1 MITPTPLQAPGVARH
16 RLAVPRLSSEDRRRQ
31 LLKHAVAL
39 FSQRGFSG
47 TRTKDIAAAC
57 GVSEGILFRHFAT
70 KEDLYQAILANYK
83 NEAGADEWLAAMKR
97 LAAARDDAGFV
108 QSLTRHVFRWF
119 RDDPA
124 FHRLMLYARLD
135 GHLLADMMHEQMGLP
150 AMGVLRD
157 YVAQR
162 QREGAFRSGD
172 PMAMALFMASSAWQQ
187 ATSKY
192 VFQVDML
199 TMPDEQRIEQLS
211 EMILAG
217 LRATPAAPTRSA
229 GRTSSTSSAG
239 RAAPTVPAGGAASSP
254 NRDRKGADRRDKKV
268 SV

>member
-1 MITPTPLQAPGVARH
+1 MTTPTPLTAPGVDRQ
-16 RLAVPRLSSEDRRRQ
+16 RPPGPRLSSENRRRQ
-31 LLKHAVAL
+31 LLEHAVAL

-83 NEAGADEWLAAMKR
+83 SSAGADEWLAEMKR
-97 LAAARDDAGFV
+97 LAAARDDFGFV
-108 QSLTRHVFRWF
+108 KCLVQYIFKWF

-135 GHLLADMMHEQMGLP
+135 GHLLADLVHEQMGLP
-150 AMGVLRD
+150 TMGVLRN

-162 QREGAFRSGD
+162 QREGAFRPGN

-187 ATSKY
+187 ATYKY

-199 TMPDEQRIEQLS
+199 TTPDDQRVEQLS
-211 EMILAG
+211 GMILAG
-217 LRATPAAPTRSA
+217 LQAVKRS
-229 GRTSSTSSAG
+229 R
-239 RAAPTVPAGGAASSP
+239 
-254 NRDRKGADRRDKKV
+254 KKV